1 MKTKYFYFFFAQS
14 GVVDISLWRELSDE
28 EANGLISEHDSL
40 TEAAMVDHSDSDLFW
55 ILSEPE
61 LVSLKILLNKALGQ
75 SRSGYA
81 IN

>member
-1 MKTKYFYFFFAQS
+1 MKTKYFYFFFDQT

-28 EANGLISEHDSL
+28 EADDLTSEHGCL

-61 LVSLKILLNKALGQ
+61 LASLKILLNKALGQ